1 MDNGETTSATRR
13 HLDGPVRVSATIVT
27 LNEEKNLARALGSLS
42 CCDELLVVDSGS
54 DDRTVAIA
62 EEHGARVIQR
72 DWSGYADQKNFAAQS
87 AQHEWILSLDADEE
101 LSDLLAAQIRRL
113 KSAKPDVDAYRFPRR
128 ARYLGKWI
136 RHSGWY
142 PDPKVRLYDRN
153 KAKWVGGYVHESVV
167 VNGRIGMLQGDL
179 LHYTCDT
186 IANHIQT
193 VDRYTTLAADEL
205 LARGRRV
212 GWLDLC
218 LAPVWTSLKTYF
230 LKLGFLD
237 GVEGLAI
244 AYMAGF
250 YVFAKHAKARKWSAG

>member
-1 MDNGETTSATRR
+1 MKI
-13 HLDGPVRVSATIVT
+13 SATIVT

-42 CCDELLVVDSGS
+42 FCDELLVVDSGS

-72 DWSGYADQKNFAAQS
+72 EWPGYADQKNFAAAS
-87 AQHEWILSLDADEE
+87 AEHDWILSLDADEALSNRLAEQVQE
-101 LSDLLAAQIRRL
+101 LRL
-113 KSAKPDVDAYRFPRR
+113 SKIEVDAYRCPRR

-136 RHSGWY
+136 GHSGWY
-142 PDPKVRLYDRN
+142 PDPKVRLYDRR
-153 KAKWVGGYVHESVV
+153 KARWVGEYVHESVAV
-167 VNGRIGMLQGDL
+167 DGGVGNLDGDL

-186 IANHIQT
+186 FAAHVAT
-193 VDRYTTLAADEL
+193 VDRYTSLAAEEL
-205 LARGRRV
+205 VARGRRV
-212 GWLDLC
+212 SWLDLA
-218 LAPVWTSLKTYF
+218 LAPAWTSFKTYF

-250 YVFAKHAKARKWSAG
+250 YVFGKNAKARKWSKG